1 MKHIAYADRKQDVNA
16 AISFLLS
23 ENEKF
28 ICYRAEPGY
37 GITAFFHRICYLLQ
51 STENIVC
58 LFSELSDNARSP
70 LHEVC
75 KKIVIKNGTLYQSLQ
90 MYADECYGEY
100 SQTLLDSM
108 VQDLPALGNTL
119 VYLLDHPKSLPIYS
133 GYYSDA
139 IKQFFFELVKRE
151 LSSKT
156 VILFID
162 NAQNIDNSSMYDILA
177 LAEQNNVKVI
187 MSQTG
192 NSSLLEKLLLELE
205 IKSSLRYVDFSE
217 PPIECVQELWKNQ
230 NRNISNSNAQLLIQQ
245 TQGNIRRIVHAAL
258 YGEIPVMHSH
268 NMVANEI
275 LTFIQV
281 IQGPVSLND
290 ILVMLKDSPTCNF
303 IDYAVVTK
311 TVNNLVQNGFLS
323 CILHFDGEEI
333 YYARIRDDNYKL
345 WDSLIPNDA
354 DALIYQD
361 IIFRYLS
368 SKKIHTI
375 SELVKLYELA
385 GVVAPRQKAHLGRE
399 LLIEGLKL
407 GYPISTEWID
417 SVRTLPE
424 PENQFLCAIC
434 LYKKSKYKDALSVIT
449 KVWPHIQDNR
459 DARILYG
466 LVLNRCREHQH
477 ADEIIWDLIST
488 SSDINEKTI
497 LLSIALS
504 NCIHGGNEDKARK
517 IVEDYGSSVNSSS
530 QYGYFLRNSATL
542 YQGKTAEAKW
552 EAAIKSFQQ
561 FNDEYGELTTYANMA
576 RVYIRKGNAYYAR
589 ACLEKAYNGLM
600 PYGTEQLHIVSNNLG
615 VAYLYCGDISNAKK
629 HLRIAKVIAK
639 SIMPQTY
646 VAINECCI
654 MLEEN
659 HPDCALDNLLIL
671 KKAVDT
677 SNLHRLKGRYYLAL
691 AGLYCL
697 QGDFSNSFIALTTAE
712 TFISSFSHLRGCIRK
727 CCIEKTAPLITNARQ
742 YFTPAYLEYWIANP
756 LSIMSGNILTPKALA
771 KD

>member
-1 MKHIAYADRKQDVNA
+1 MKHIAYADRKKDVNA

-37 GITAFFHRICYLLQ
+37 GVTAFFHRICYLLQ

-58 LFSELSDNARSP
+58 LYSELSDNVRSP
-70 LHEVC
+70 LHEAC

-119 VYLLDHPKSLPIYS
+119 AHLLDHPKTLPIYS
-133 GYYSDA
+133 GYYPDV
-139 IKQFFFELVKRE
+139 IKQLFFELVKRE
-151 LSSKT
+151 LANKT

-162 NAQNIDNSSMYDILA
+162 NVQNIENSSMYDIMA
-177 LAEQNNVKVI
+177 LAELNNVKII

-217 PPIECVQELWKNQ
+217 PSIECVQELWKNQ
-230 NRNISNSNAQLLIQQ
+230 SRNISNSNAQLLIQQ

-258 YGEIPVMHSH
+258 YGKIPVMHGHS
-268 NMVANEI
+268 MIANEI
-275 LTFIQV
+275 LTFIH
-281 IQGPVSLND
+281 ILQGPVSLND
-290 ILVMLKDSPTCNF
+290 IFVMLNDSPTCSF
-303 IDYAVVTK
+303 IDCSVVKQTIGG
-311 TVNNLVQNGFLS
+311 LVQNGFLS
-323 CILHFDGEEI
+323 CILHFDGEEV
-333 YYARIRDDNYKL
+333 YYARIRDENQRFWNSIIL
-345 WDSLIPNDA
+345 NDA

-368 SKKIHTI
+368 AKKNHTI
-375 SELVKLYELA
+375 DELVKLYELA
-385 GVVAPRQKAHLGRE
+385 GIVAPRRKAHWGRE
-399 LLIEGLKL
+399 LLIESLKL
-407 GYPISTEWID
+407 GYPISIEWID
-417 SVRTLPE
+417 TVKTLSE

-434 LYKKSKYKDALSVIT
+434 LYKKWKYKDALAVIT
-449 KVWPHIQDNR
+449 KVWPQIQDNR
-459 DARILYG
+459 DARILHG
-466 LVLNRCREHQH
+466 LILNRCRQHQN

-488 SSDINEKTI
+488 SSDINEKAV
-497 LLSIALS
+497 LLSIAVS

-517 IVEDYGSSVNSSS
+517 IVEDYSSSINSSS

-542 YQGKTAEAKW
+542 YQDDSAEEKW
-552 EAAIKSFQQ
+552 KDALKSFQQ

-576 RVYIRKGNAYYAR
+576 RIYIRKGNTCYAR
-589 ACLEKAYNGLM
+589 TCLEKAYNGLM
-600 PYGTEQLHIVSNNLG
+600 PYGMEQLHIVSNNLA
-615 VAYLYCGDISNAKK
+615 VAYLYCGDIPDAKK

-654 MLEEN
+654 MLEEK
-659 HPDCALDNLLIL
+659 HPKQALENLLKL
-671 KKAVDT
+671 KNDVDA

-691 AGLYCL
+691 AGLHCL
-697 QGDFSNSFIALTTAE
+697 QGDFSNALTALAYAE
-712 TFISSFSHLRGCIRK
+712 TFISSFSQLRERIRE
-727 CCIEKTAPLITNARQ
+727 CCMEKIVPPITSSRQ

-756 LSIMSGNILTPKALA
+756 LSIMSGNALTPKALV
-771 KD
+771 